1 MVLPSDLDEETIR
14 LVQEAM
20 ASGVS
25 KEEFREYI
33 EYKKSERAAR
43 GE

>member
-1 MVLPSDLDEETIR
+1 MVLPSDLDDETIR

-25 KEEFREYI
+25 KEEFREYL
-33 EYKKSERAAR
+33 EYKKRDIAAR